1 VDRILSIRNLTKKRR
16 AGAGFTLSIPRL
28 DIARGE
34 RVALTGSSGS
44 GKSTALDIMAMA
56 LQPDDAERFEFTPA
70 ADRLDLMNA
79 WSRGRRD
86 WMAAI
91 RLRHIGYVLQTGG
104 LLPFLTSRQNI
115 VMARSAL
122 GMRTDGYVEGLVERL
137 GLERLMDTMP
147 ARLSVGERQ
156 RVAIARAMAANP
168 TLIMADEPTA
178 ALDPINAAE
187 VMRLFSQVVQEQG
200 TTLILAT
207 HDWDYAARSGLREIR
222 VRLGQDPGD
231 GTVQASLQG

>member
-1 VDRILSIRNLTKKRR
+1 
-16 AGAGFTLSIPRL
+16 
-28 DIARGE
+28 
-34 RVALTGSSGS
+34 
-44 GKSTALDIMAMA
+44 
-56 LQPDDAERFEFTPA
+56 
-70 ADRLDLMNA
+70 
-79 WSRGRRD
+79 
-86 WMAAI
+86 
-91 RLRHIGYVLQTGG
+91 VLQTGG